1 MRPLTRWPRI
11 AAISTAALAACR
23 STANEPTSV
32 MNGRS
37 QAVRAGQEVQ
47 PAGSTAFGVTLL
59 SVEQDSRCPR
69 SVMCVSAGTA
79 EAEQEGISI
88 NQLIATSLAGDER
101 SSAIVVH
108 RRPAVPSVRE
118 TLRSDHARD
127 RTLNRSMWRLDQM
140 AAASP
145 NTSPTRR

>member
-1 MRPLTRWPRI
+1 
-11 AAISTAALAACR
+11 
-23 STANEPTSV
+23 
-32 MNGRS
+32 
-37 QAVRAGQEVQ
+37 
-47 PAGSTAFGVTLL
+47 
-59 SVEQDSRCPR
+59 
-69 SVMCVSAGTA
+69 MCVSAGTA
-79 EAEQEGISI
+79 EIVIGYRFGLGPTMPERFGWSCGVVGGPRDERPVGPNAAVGHEQARLLAEQEGISI